1 MAGAENLQRELSAQ
15 DPRGAARA
23 DREPLPAGD
32 QHPRQDAAP
41 LHRGGSGLRLRLR
54 GQGHPGQGTCLKYI
68 IHFSVGLDKILE
80 LNIRLH
86 NHFHL

>member
-32 QHPRQDAAP
+32 QHLGRTLRPFTEEGQVYAYGFGDKVTQDKE
-41 LHRGGSGLRLRLR
+41 R
-54 GQGHPGQGTCLKYI
+54 
-68 IHFSVGLDKILE
+68 V
-80 LNIRLH
+80 LNTLSTS
-86 NHFHL
+86 L